1 MTTSSSAVT
10 GRDADGTGWVE
21 VCAYCG
27 CNGVEPIRELMD
39 EHEALND
46 EAHDLRDALSRG
58 DEPLAVSLLARLV
71 GHLDR
76 HVRREEAGIFR
87 ALRDRGEFLD
97 ELSDLETEHQQF
109 HDTIPT
115 LQTGDP
121 GFANAV
127 IRLLDDLGEHM
138 EREDLGIFP
147 VSVVTLGGDGWQLID
162 EARDESPSF
171 LLDTPAAAMR
181 VTGSYPSATT
191 DPAQTPLRK

>member
-1 MTTSSSAVT
+1 M
-10 GRDADGTGWVE
+10 
-21 VCAYCG
+21 CAYCG

-46 EAHDLRDALSRG
+46 EAHDLREALSRG

-87 ALRDRGEFLD
+87 ALRDRGEFLE

-115 LQTGDP
+115 LQPGDP
-121 GFANAV
+121 DFV
-127 IRLLDDLGEHM
+127 VSVTRMLDDLGEHM

-147 VSVVTLGGDGWQLID
+147 VSVVTLGGAGWQLID
-162 EARDESPSF
+162 EARDGSPSF
-171 LLDTPAAAMR
+171 LLDTPEAARPVA
-181 VTGSYPSATT
+181 GSSTRT
-191 DPAQTPLRK
+191 DTASAQTPPRK